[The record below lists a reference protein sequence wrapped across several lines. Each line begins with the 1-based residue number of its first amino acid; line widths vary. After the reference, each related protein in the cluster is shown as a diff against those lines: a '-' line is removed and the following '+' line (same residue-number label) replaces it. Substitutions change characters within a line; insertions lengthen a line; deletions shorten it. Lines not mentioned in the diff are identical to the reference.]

1 MNGFSI
7 TNDTNH
13 ANLKYFLV
21 HSFAWTVIITLGQI
35 SGHQIEQTMEAPI
48 HEEKLECSKHSSID
62 SLWSLSIESQHNS
75 ADYWVI

>member
-7 TNDTNH
+7 TNGTNH

-35 SGHQIEQTMEAPI
+35 SGHQIEQTMEAP
-48 HEEKLECSKHSSID
+48 HTRGEAGVFKAL
-62 SLWSLSIESQHNS
+62 
-75 ADYWVI
+75 